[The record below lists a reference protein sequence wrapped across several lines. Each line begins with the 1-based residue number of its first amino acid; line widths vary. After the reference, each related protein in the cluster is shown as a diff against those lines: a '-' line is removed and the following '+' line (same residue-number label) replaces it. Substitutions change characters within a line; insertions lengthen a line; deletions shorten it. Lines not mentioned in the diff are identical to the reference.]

1 MQTRLARLGQ
11 IAGYGVL
18 GGVVAGG
25 VAVLAALILAGP
37 RNRGTVANALG
48 WGGLVLAFI
57 SGAIA
62 YSQVHLGGA
71 QAQMRGRLGQRYRLP
86 ALPLDQILTT
96 ALGAALLF
104 LAQVVIWPR

>member
-1 MQTRLARLGQ
+1 MQTRLARFGQ

-18 GGVVAGG
+18 SGVVAGG
-25 VAVLAALILAGP
+25 VTVLAALVLAGP
-37 RNRGTVANALG
+37 LNPGTVANALG
-48 WGGLVLAFI
+48 WGGIVLAFI

-71 QAQMRGRLGQRYRLP
+71 EAQMRGRLGQRYRLP